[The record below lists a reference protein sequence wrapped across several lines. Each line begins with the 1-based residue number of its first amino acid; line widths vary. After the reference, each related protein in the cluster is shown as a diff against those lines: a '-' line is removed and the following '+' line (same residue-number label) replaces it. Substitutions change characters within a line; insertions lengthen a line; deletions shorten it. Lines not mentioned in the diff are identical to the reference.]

1 MGAIGF
7 KHSGNFD
14 NLERFL
20 KGHDRQQL
28 ISILNAMGQEGV
40 DALSS
45 ATPIDS
51 GNTAGSWGY
60 EVKANKG
67 SYSLTWTNSNVNKG
81 VPIAILIQYGH
92 ATGTGGY
99 VEGYD
104 YINPAIRPV
113 FDRIS
118 QTLWEEMTKL

>member
-1 MGAIGF
+1 MGVIGF

-20 KGHDRQQL
+20 KGYNNQQM
-28 ISILNAMGQEGV
+28 LNVLNTMGQEGV

-60 EVKANKG
+60 EIKTNRG
-67 SYSLTWTNSNVNKG
+67 SYSITWTNSNVNKG

-118 QTLWEEMTKL
+118 ETLWEEMINL